1 MPEKEDIPA
10 GSPEGTRFSFTVPD
24 GARGLRLDRAIRDA
38 LDGGTVSRETLK
50 KAISDGLCL
59 VEGSVVTQPSR
70 KVLPG
75 QSVTITLPP
84 AEGSLRAEQ
93 GDLDVLYEDESI
105 VVCNK
110 PAGLTVHPCPS
121 CPGGT
126 LIQRL
131 ASRYPSL
138 LAMEGQRP
146 GIVHRI
152 DKDTSGLI
160 IVALTEEARLKL
172 TAAFAERRVWKE
184 YLALASG
191 SLPESGAV
199 DSPIGR
205 DPLHRVRMAVTPV
218 SQGGREAHT
227 RFTKLW
233 EAPGGRASL
242 LRVHILTGRT
252 HQIRV
257 HLASLGHPLLG
268 DAVYAPGPVSRL
280 APRQMLHAWH
290 IAFRHPLTGR
300 PMSFSCPP
308 PDDFRACALSLGRMP
323 QNLVIT
329 GNPGSG
335 KSTVLAML
343 EEEGIPCVSADRL
356 VHDYYGPGGEAAQWL
371 ARRLG
376 PEILTE
382 DGSVDR
388 KALMAAFTAAPALR
402 HETEQL
408 CHTLV
413 LGDIQDFFRMGADE
427 GKQRLAAEIPLY
439 FECGWHRGVF
449 SPSPVAVGVYAGR
462 KTRGERLS
470 AERHWDDGK
479 ISSIEG
485 WQWDEEKKMAACRI
499 TVPNTGSREELRENV
514 RKRLLP
520 ELDAMA
526 RTQEKELGE
535 KLDSIYAA
543 PVPADA
549 VTEQDT
555 L

>member
-1 MPEKEDIPA
+1 MDKKTFLVQTAAERADVGLASLMDITRSSAKKLIDEGRVVVDGRPVKASRPFAAGETVEVEIPA
-10 GSPEGTRFSFTVPD
+10 LQTLDLTPENIP
-24 GARGLRLDRAIRDA
+24 LDI
-38 LDGGTVSRETLK
+38 V
-50 KAISDGLCL
+50 
-59 VEGSVVTQPSR
+59 
-70 KVLPG
+70 
-75 QSVTITLPP
+75 
-84 AEGSLRAEQ
+84 
-93 GDLDVLYEDESI
+93 YEDADI
-105 VVCNK
+105 AVVNK
-110 PAGLTVHPCPS
+110 QQGLTVHAGS
-121 CPGGT
+121 GNLSGT
-126 LIQRL
+126 LVNALLYRL
-131 ASRYPSL
+131 DSL
-138 LAMEGQRP
+138 SGINGVVRP

-300 PMSFSCPP
+300 PMSFSCSP
-308 PDDFRACALSLGRMP
+308 PDDFRACALFLGRMP

-543 PVPADA
+543 PVPTDA

>member
-1 MPEKEDIPA
+1 
-10 GSPEGTRFSFTVPD
+10 
-24 GARGLRLDRAIRDA
+24 
-38 LDGGTVSRETLK
+38 
-50 KAISDGLCL
+50 
-59 VEGSVVTQPSR
+59 
-70 KVLPG
+70 
-75 QSVTITLPP
+75 
-84 AEGSLRAEQ
+84 
-93 GDLDVLYEDESI
+93 
-105 VVCNK
+105 
-110 PAGLTVHPCPS
+110 
-121 CPGGT
+121 
-126 LIQRL
+126 
-131 ASRYPSL
+131 
-138 LAMEGQRP
+138 MEGQRP

-227 RFTKLW
+227 RFSKLW
-233 EAPGGRASL
+233 EAPEGRASL

-268 DAVYAPGPVSRL
+268 DAAYAPGPISRM

-290 IAFRHPLTGR
+290 IAFRHPLTGKR
-300 PMSFSCPP
+300 LAFSCPP
-308 PDDFRACALSLGRMP
+308 PDDFRACALTLGRMP
-323 QNLVIT
+323 QNIVIT

-371 ARRLG
+371 TRRLG

-382 DGSVDR
+382 DGAVDR

-402 HETEQL
+402 HETEQF

-413 LGDIQDFFRMGADE
+413 LGDIQDFFRRGAAE

-449 SPSPVAVGVYAGR
+449 SPAPVTVGVSAGR
-462 KTRGERLS
+462 KTRGERLA
-470 AERHWDDGK
+470 AERRWDDGK
-479 ISSIEG
+479 ISSIES
-485 WQWDEEKKMAACRI
+485 WQWDEAKKMAACRI
-499 TVPNTGSREELRENV
+499 TVPNTGSREELRENI

-520 ELDAMA
+520 ELGAMV
-526 RTQEKELGE
+526 RTQEKGLRE

>member
-1 MPEKEDIPA
+1 
-10 GSPEGTRFSFTVPD
+10 
-24 GARGLRLDRAIRDA
+24 
-38 LDGGTVSRETLK
+38 
-50 KAISDGLCL
+50 
-59 VEGSVVTQPSR
+59 
-70 KVLPG
+70 
-75 QSVTITLPP
+75 
-84 AEGSLRAEQ
+84 
-93 GDLDVLYEDESI
+93 
-105 VVCNK
+105 
-110 PAGLTVHPCPS
+110 
-121 CPGGT
+121 
-126 LIQRL
+126 
-131 ASRYPSL
+131 
-138 LAMEGQRP
+138 
-146 GIVHRI
+146 
-152 DKDTSGLI
+152 
-160 IVALTEEARLKL
+160 
-172 TAAFAERRVWKE
+172 
-184 YLALASG
+184 
-191 SLPESGAV
+191 
-199 DSPIGR
+199 
-205 DPLHRVRMAVTPV
+205 MAVTPV

-427 GKQRLAAEIPLY
+427 GKQLLAAEIPLY

-543 PVPADA
+543 PVPTDA

>member
-1 MPEKEDIPA
+1 MPEKEDIPT

-24 GARGLRLDRAIRDA
+24 GARGLRLDRVIRDA

-121 CPGGT
+121 CPEGT

-227 RFTKLW
+227 RFTKFW

-252 HQIRV
+252 HQTLFSETPSTRQ
-257 HLASLGHPLLG
+257 
-268 DAVYAPGPVSRL
+268 AP
-280 APRQMLHAWH
+280 
-290 IAFRHPLTGR
+290 
-300 PMSFSCPP
+300 
-308 PDDFRACALSLGRMP
+308 
-323 QNLVIT
+323 
-329 GNPGSG
+329 
-335 KSTVLAML
+335 
-343 EEEGIPCVSADRL
+343 
-356 VHDYYGPGGEAAQWL
+356 
-371 ARRLG
+371 
-376 PEILTE
+376 
-382 DGSVDR
+382 
-388 KALMAAFTAAPALR
+388 
-402 HETEQL
+402 
-408 CHTLV
+408 
-413 LGDIQDFFRMGADE
+413 
-427 GKQRLAAEIPLY
+427 
-439 FECGWHRGVF
+439 
-449 SPSPVAVGVYAGR
+449 
-462 KTRGERLS
+462 
-470 AERHWDDGK
+470 
-479 ISSIEG
+479 
-485 WQWDEEKKMAACRI
+485 
-499 TVPNTGSREELRENV
+499 
-514 RKRLLP
+514 
-520 ELDAMA
+520 
-526 RTQEKELGE
+526 
-535 KLDSIYAA
+535 
-543 PVPADA
+543 
-549 VTEQDT
+549 
-555 L
+555 